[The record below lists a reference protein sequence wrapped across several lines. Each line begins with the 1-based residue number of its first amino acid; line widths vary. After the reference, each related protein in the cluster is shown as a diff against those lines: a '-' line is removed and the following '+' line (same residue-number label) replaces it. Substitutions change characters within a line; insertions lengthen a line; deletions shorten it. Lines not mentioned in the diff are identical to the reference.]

1 VTAGGTSRSGR
12 RGGAATTAGIDF
24 QGRLAAS
31 IACAILAES
40 ETAVPW
46 GWPEDVTVESIGLE
60 TREHVDDIGITSSIG
75 ARAHVQ
81 AKLTLSLSEK
91 TTSEF
96 GKAMRAFVG
105 QYLVEGDAAFG
116 PDDRLVLAVGPNA
129 SSFIRE
135 DLRRI
140 VERARPPATDLAVI
154 AVNERERG
162 VREKVL
168 AHLRAAWREQAGRE
182 PEEADLLGLLAAVH
196 VDVHDFTNGGASTQN
211 AQNLLRSSV
220 VKEAVQ
226 AGQAWGLLIALAA
239 TLASEQTRAD
249 RERLQRH
256 LIDRQVPL
264 RAIPSYRSDVER
276 LRRYSEEALAELA
289 ELSRISPPAG
299 GEIKIARALAPE
311 IGTAVATGSLLVTGD
326 PGHGKSASVYEFVC
340 GAREAGA
347 DVCVIIAEG
356 PAAESLGRLRQEL
369 NLEHDLVEV
378 LSNWPGQGDA
388 YLVIDGLDA
397 ARREGPR
404 KALLDLIAAAVRRGG
419 RWRVLASVR
428 RFDLRYNARLR
439 ELFAPVGAP
448 AVLAERTD
456 PEFDDVRHYVVP
468 GLSEEEL
475 GQLSELAPGIHELLE
490 GATDELREL
499 SRVPFN
505 LRLLA
510 ELVGLEVEITELE
523 PVTTQVQLLD
533 LYWRHRVIGSDG
545 LADARVGVITAVAR
559 QMIAAR
565 RLQAERAPFATLET
579 APSLQKLLDEHVL
592 TEITTPAGTVER
604 EQIAFSH
611 NVLFDFALAKVLLSG
626 GEDKLSAAII
636 AQPDLVIF
644 ARPSFDFHFRALWE
658 IDPSR
663 ARFWDACLAIAA
675 ETEVPQ
681 LGRVIGPVVATEV
694 IREAADF
701 EPLLAAL
708 DDQDPARRQ
717 VAEGVL
723 RHLVGAALGLE
734 PRADRRGAP
743 QRRAWAAFAAALA
756 RLGRGGWVVAALQR
770 LLFKLAADEGRVNP
784 DVVQD
789 LGLAA
794 RSLLDFG
801 LSEEVPRRALTWTGI
816 DAVVATFVS
825 DPTASSGLLA
835 RIVERERLEE
845 FGYQE
850 LPDLADHAEALVAHD
865 PALLRDIYSAAF
877 DYEETSKETTSMGTP
892 ILGLNSHRAQD
903 YAGAHYSLA
912 EAYPDFLRHAPTE
925 AVEALVAVRAAYG
938 RKRFERSYGEILRVE
953 VGGGEA
959 IEIVADGGSVWDVQP
974 FTTDEEVKILGA
986 FEERLGEL
994 ATEDDRDGVEVLLA
1008 PLHGR
1013 QVPASI
1019 WRRIVRVATE
1029 HPEALAKEVA
1039 PLLRD
1044 HEVLCDATL
1053 GVPVGQFLGAAF
1065 PDLGIELRAQIERAI
1080 AGIPA
1085 RWEAE
1090 NPDQPEAAAIG
1101 GRRRDRV
1108 LGTLRPE
1115 DLVDAGLRE
1124 RLEEMIAAAA
1134 VPSNDEQ
1141 VFEVGD
1147 GGGYGERESL
1157 ANQGVDFSVAANE
1170 RLLELSAP
1178 VSEFH
1183 AEHLN
1188 GVPKR
1193 EDVETVVDPLCD
1205 LLDALPKAERDGASN
1220 LVLNRSYN
1228 HAVQAAEVIARDTSL
1243 TAEDPIRQ
1251 LALQVLLE
1259 AARHPE
1265 PPTKEESDEE
1275 FDESPGWSPAPRIE
1289 AAIGLLSL
1297 AREEASATAEV
1308 LDAIDALRRDG
1319 ASRVR
1324 YQAARYLGRLHAS
1337 APERGLAMA
1346 EATAAEEG
1354 STAVLGAVLRPLSFF
1369 LRDEPERLREITE
1382 EIYDRAPAAASGA
1395 QELRRSCAGLI
1406 CDLYVYEGDERAG
1419 VFLRR
1424 EVFDDPVA
1432 ADELARQLVA
1442 RMRDVQTYGAEGD
1455 ARSDAVRAR
1464 ALGLIEHALERTIPQ
1479 YWEICE
1485 ELRDQEPAE
1494 DDALLLKG
1502 RSAAKLID
1510 QVATELYFAS
1520 GAFTGGNQDEP
1531 RASPVQRARLYREA
1545 GSIIDRLVETDLASA
1560 THHLLEMLEACI
1572 DIDPRGVFV
1581 RIAGAVNGGR
1591 GGNYH
1596 LDGMGERLVVRV
1608 IRRYLT
1614 EHATLLQDDA
1624 EVRELLI
1631 GVLDTFIEVGSPEA
1645 LRLAYGLHELF
1656 R

>member
-1 VTAGGTSRSGR
+1 M
-12 RGGAATTAGIDF
+12 
-24 QGRLAAS
+24 
-31 IACAILAES
+31 
-40 ETAVPW
+40 PW
-46 GWPEDVTVESIGLE
+46 GWPEDVTLESVGLE
-60 TREHVDDIGITSSIG
+60 TREHVDDIEVTSSTG
-75 ARAHVQ
+75 ARAYVQ

-91 TTSEF
+91 PDSEF
-96 GKAMRAFVG
+96 GNAMRAFVG
-105 QYLVEGDAAFG
+105 QYLAEGEAAFG
-116 PDDRLVLAVGPNA
+116 PDDRLVLAVGRNA
-129 SSFIRE
+129 SSYIRE
-135 DLRRI
+135 DLRR
-140 VERARPPATDLAVI
+140 VVVRARPPATELAAI
-154 AVNERERG
+154 AVNERERE
-162 VREKVL
+162 VLEKVL
-168 AHLRAAWREQAGRE
+168 CHLRAAWREQAGGE
-182 PEEADLLGLLAAVH
+182 PEEADLLGVLAAVH
-196 VDVHDFTNGGASTQN
+196 VDVHDLTDGGASTQN
-211 AQNLLRSSV
+211 AQNLLRGSV
-220 VKEAVQ
+220 VAEAAQ
-226 AGQAWGLLIALAA
+226 AGQAWGLLVTLAAALA
-239 TLASEQTRAD
+239 TEQTRAD
-249 RERLQRH
+249 RERLQGH

-264 RAIPSYRSDVER
+264 RAIPSYRSDIER
-276 LRRYSEEALAELA
+276 LRRYSEETLAELE

-299 GEIKIARALAPE
+299 GEIKIDRGLAPE
-311 IGTAVATGSLLVTGD
+311 IGAAVAAGSLLVTGD
-326 PGHGKSASVYEFVC
+326 PGHGKSASVYEFVR
-340 GAREAGA
+340 GARETGA

-356 PAAESLGRLRQEL
+356 PAAESLGRLREEL
-369 NLEHDLVEV
+369 NLEHEVVEV
-378 LSNWPGQGDA
+378 LRNWPGQGPA

-404 KALLDLIAAAVRRGG
+404 KALLDLIAAAIRSGG

-439 ELFAPVGAP
+439 EVFAPLGAP
-448 AVLAERTD
+448 PVLADRTD
-456 PEFDDVRHYVVP
+456 PEFEDVRHYVVP
-468 GLSEEEL
+468 ELSEEEL
-475 GQLSELAPGIHELLE
+475 GQLAELAPGIHELLA

-510 ELVGLEVEITELE
+510 ELVGLEVESIELE

-545 LADARVGVITAVAR
+545 LGDARIGVITTVAR
-559 QMIAAR
+559 QMIAAH
-565 RLQAERAPFATLET
+565 RLQAERTPFATAET

-592 TEITTPAGTVER
+592 TEITTPVGTVER

-626 GEDKLSAAII
+626 GEEKLSAAII

-663 ARFWDACLAIAA
+663 ARFWKACLAIAA

-694 IREAADF
+694 IRVAADF

-708 DDQDPARRQ
+708 DDQDLARRE

-734 PRADRRGAP
+734 PRADQRGAP
-743 QRRAWAAFAAALA
+743 QRRAWAAFVAALA
-756 RLGRGGWVVAALQR
+756 RLGRGGWVIAALQR
-770 LLFKLAADEGRVNP
+770 LLFKLVANEGQVNP
-784 DVVQD
+784 DAMED
-789 LGLAA
+789 LGLAS

-816 DAVVATFVS
+816 DAVVSTYAS
-825 DPTASSGLLA
+825 DPAASARLLA
-835 RIVERERLEE
+835 RVIERERLEK

-850 LPDLADHAEALVAHD
+850 LPDLADHAEVLVAYD
-865 PALLRDIYSAAF
+865 PVLLRDIYAAAF

-903 YAGAHYSLA
+903 YAGAHHSLA
-912 EAYPDFLRHAPTE
+912 AAYPDFLRSAPTE

-938 RKRFERSYGEILRVE
+938 RKRFERSYGEVLRVE
-953 VGGGEA
+953 VGSGET

-994 ATEDDRDGVEVLLA
+994 VADDDRDGVEALLA
-1008 PLHGR
+1008 PLRDR

-1029 HPEALAKEVA
+1029 HPGALTEEVA
-1039 PLLRD
+1039 PLLGD

-1053 GVPVGQFLGAAF
+1053 GAPVGQFLSAAF
-1065 PDLGIELRAQIERAI
+1065 ADLETELRERIERAI
-1080 AGIPA
+1080 ADIPA

-1090 NPDQPEAAAIG
+1090 NQEQPEAAAIG

-1108 LGTLRPE
+1108 LGSLRPE
-1115 DLVDAGLRE
+1115 ELADAGLRE
-1124 RLEEMIAAAA
+1124 RLEEMIAAEA
-1134 VPSNDEQ
+1134 VPDNDER
-1141 VFEVGD
+1141 VFEIGD

-1157 ANQGVDFSVAANE
+1157 AHQGVDFSVAANE

-1183 AEHLN
+1183 TEHLN
-1188 GVPKR
+1188 GIPKR
-1193 EDVETVVDPLCD
+1193 EDVEAVIDLLRE

-1220 LVLNRSYN
+1220 LILNRSYS
-1228 HAVQAAEVIARDTSL
+1228 HAVQAIEVIVRDASL
-1243 TAEDPIRQ
+1243 PADDPIRQ
-1251 LALQVLLE
+1251 LALQILLE
-1259 AARHPE
+1259 AVHHPE
-1265 PPTKEESDEE
+1265 PAADEESDEE
-1275 FDESPGWSPAPRIE
+1275 FDESPGWSPAPRIQ

-1297 AREEASATAEV
+1297 AREETSATAEV
-1308 LDAIDALRRDG
+1308 LDAIDVLRRDG
-1319 ASRVR
+1319 ACRVR
-1324 YQAARYLGRLHAS
+1324 YQVACCLGRLQTS
-1337 APERGLAMA
+1337 APGRALAMA

-1369 LRDEPERLREITE
+1369 LRDQPERLREITE
-1382 EIYDRAPAAASGA
+1382 GIYDRTPAEASGA

-1406 CDLYVYEGDERAG
+1406 CDLYVYNGDERAG
-1419 VFLRR
+1419 QFLYR
-1424 EVFDDPVA
+1424 EVFDDPIA

-1442 RMRDVQTYGAEGD
+1442 RLRDAQTYGAEGD
-1455 ARSDAVRAR
+1455 ARGNAVRAR
-1464 ALGLIEHALERTIPQ
+1464 ALGLIEQALERTIPQ
-1479 YWEICE
+1479 YWGIVE
-1485 ELRDQEPAE
+1485 ELRGQEPAE
-1494 DDALLLKG
+1494 DDSIFRRG
-1502 RSAAKLID
+1502 RSAAQLID

-1520 GAFTGGNQDEP
+1520 GAFTGGSQGEP
-1531 RASPVQRARLYREA
+1531 RATPAERARLYREA

-1572 DIDPRGVFV
+1572 ELDPRGVFV
-1581 RIAGAVNGGR
+1581 RIAAAVNGGK
-1591 GGNYH
+1591 GGDYH

-1608 IRRYLT
+1608 LRRYLT
-1614 EHATLLQDDA
+1614 EHAALLQDDA
-1624 EVRELLI
+1624 EVRGLLI